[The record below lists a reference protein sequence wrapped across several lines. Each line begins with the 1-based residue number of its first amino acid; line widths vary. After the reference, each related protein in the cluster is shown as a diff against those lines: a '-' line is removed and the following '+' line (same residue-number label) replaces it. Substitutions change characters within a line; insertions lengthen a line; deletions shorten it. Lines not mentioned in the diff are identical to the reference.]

1 MRAEELCLP
10 LLFAPRHMTVH
21 QRRGRWGVRTLGM
34 ECASEPVATTPSA
47 HKPLPVLLSAANG
60 PFRLQGLSSGLAA
73 AAFLPVSAQH
83 SRVKR
88 QLCCF
93 SQDPEQ
99 RWIACSVCCARDFFF
114 FFDALCGCVVPCE
127 GAAEAFA
134 PCFALFAFPSLARGA
149 KTFIGSSKIS
159 VDMSVLLAGEVE
171 VAGGNGVG
179 GG

>member
-1 MRAEELCLP
+1 MCLP
-10 LLFAPRHMTVH
+10 LLFAPRHMTVR
-21 QRRGRWGVRTLGM
+21 QRRGRWGVRALGM

-60 PFRLQGLSSGLAA
+60 PFRLQGLSSELAA

-114 FFDALCGCVVPCE
+114 FLDALCGCVVPCE
-127 GAAEAFA
+127 VAAEAFA
-134 PCFALFAFPSLARGA
+134 PCFALFASPLWPAGRKLSLALQ
-149 KTFIGSSKIS
+149 KCQLTCQSF
-159 VDMSVLLAGEVE
+159 
-171 VAGGNGVG
+171 
-179 GG
+179 